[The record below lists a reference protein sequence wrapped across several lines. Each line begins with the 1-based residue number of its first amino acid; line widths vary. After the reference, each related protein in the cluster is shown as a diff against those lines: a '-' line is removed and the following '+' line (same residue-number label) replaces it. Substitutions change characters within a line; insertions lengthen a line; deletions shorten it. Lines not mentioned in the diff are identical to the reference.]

1 MNHAF
6 KDFKELV
13 RFNVRLQH
21 YAHNLKNLKSKPVP
35 TPGIMKLGTFSFS
48 ESSTEIIK
56 EQSRNSMAFK
66 ER

>member
-1 MNHAF
+1 M
-6 KDFKELV
+6 K
-13 RFNVRLQH
+13 R
-21 YAHNLKNLKSKPVP
+21 NLKNLKSKPVP
-35 TPGIMKLGTFSFS
+35 TPRIMKLGTFSFS